1 MAIDLERGIAA
12 ATTTERRFPQT
23 GERLGKPVVYTWL
36 LAGSLFLGSPATAQ
50 PLTAIADSGR
60 AETHP
65 AFKLTHYIVPAVL
78 MTGGLLTQGTISQRV
93 RDRVIDQY
101 PNFTTHAD
109 DVGQFAPTVAV
120 LGLGA
125 AGVKGRHAFGDQIA
139 LTVLSHGLAQTVT
152 QVLKR
157 TVAYPR
163 PDGVGNDAFPS
174 GHTTFAFT
182 GAALL
187 AHEYGGQSAWYTVG
201 GYTVA
206 TGVGALR
213 VLKNRHWL
221 ADVLFGA
228 GVGIGATEAV
238 YQAYPWLKHL
248 VVRRKNVALVPFYNG
263 TSGGAY
269 FLAVF

>member
-1 MAIDLERGIAA
+1 MAINLECGIAA
-12 ATTTERRFPQT
+12 AATKERRFPQT
-23 GERLGKPVVYTWL
+23 WGRVCKPLLYTWL
-36 LAGSLFLGSPATAQ
+36 VAGGLHLGSPATAQ
-50 PLTAIADSGR
+50 PLTAVADSGR
-60 AETHP
+60 TASQP

-78 MTGGLLTQGTISQRV
+78 MAGGLLTQGAISQRV
-93 RDRVIDQY
+93 HDRVVDRY
-101 PNFTTHAD
+101 PNFTSHAD
-109 DVGQFAPTVAV
+109 DIGQFAPTVAV

-125 AGVKGRHAFGDQIA
+125 AGVRGQHDFGNQIA
-139 LTVLSHGLAQTVT
+139 LTVLSHGLAQTIT

-163 PDGVGNDAFPS
+163 PDGAGNDAFPS

-187 AHEYGGQSAWYTVG
+187 AHEYGDQKCLVHRRGLHRG
-201 GYTVA
+201 HGRGRVA
-206 TGVGALR
+206 GVE
-213 VLKNRHWL
+213 NRHWL

-248 VVRRKNVALVPFYNG
+248 VMPPEKRHAG
-263 TSGGAY
+263 TV
-269 FLAVF
+269 L

>member
-1 MAIDLERGIAA
+1 MKKIGYSWIVLGCLHLSGPVVAQPL
-12 ATTTERRFPQT
+12 ATTT
-23 GERLGKPVVYTWL
+23 
-36 LAGSLFLGSPATAQ
+36 
-50 PLTAIADSGR
+50 DSSRVGQ
-60 AETHP
+60 HP
-65 AFKLTHYIVPAVL
+65 AFKPAHYIIPAVL
-78 MTGGLLTQGTISQRV
+78 MAGGLLTQGEISWRV
-93 RDRVIDQY
+93 HDKVVGQY
-101 PNFTTHAD
+101 PNFTSHAD
-109 DVGQFAPTVAV
+109 DIGQFAPTVAM

-125 AGVKGRHAFGDQIA
+125 AGLRGRHEFGDQIA
-139 LTVLSHGLAQTVT
+139 LTVLSHGLAQTIT

-187 AHEYGGQSAWYTVG
+187 AHEYGERSTWYTVG

-206 TGVGALR
+206 TGVGAFR

-228 GVGIGATEAV
+228 GVGIGSTEAV
-238 YQAYPWLKHL
+238 YQLYPWLKHL

-263 TSGGAY
+263 VSGGAY